1 MILKTYFFLLFQA
14 FTIEEKIGAGCFG
27 TVYKVRSKEDG
38 KLYAVKIARERYRGL
53 SDRKEKLEEVR
64 KHQFLLPHS
73 NCVHFYQS
81 WEDNGRLYQKFE
93 LCQKSLMDISEEKH
107 DLPESL
113 VSLFM
118 II

>member
-1 MILKTYFFLLFQA
+1 M
-14 FTIEEKIGAGCFG
+14 
-27 TVYKVRSKEDG
+27 
-38 KLYAVKIARERYRGL
+38 

-93 LCQKSLMDISEEKH
+93 LCQKSLMDVSEEKH

-113 VSLFM
+113 VSFEQLLYFKLDSQKFLLKDQYVKDFNRQFFRLFGM
-118 II
+118 FIRDFP